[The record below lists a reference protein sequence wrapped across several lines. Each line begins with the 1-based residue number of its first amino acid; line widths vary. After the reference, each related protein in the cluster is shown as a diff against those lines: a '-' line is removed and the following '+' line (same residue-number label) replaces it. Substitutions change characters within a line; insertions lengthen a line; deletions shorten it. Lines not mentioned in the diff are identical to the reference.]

1 MKRTRVAAMAALS
14 LILVGCSADPPPAP
28 APVGSSAPASSA
40 PASAEP
46 STEPRAE
53 STSGPVPNCLDGRF
67 LIKSFEAV
75 GTDQSTASGKGGDL
89 TLNFD
94 DGAFALQSK
103 GKDAVSITV
112 AGDTGQLI
120 LDGKIVGSYVPAGG
134 AKVKF
139 TLGKSTG
146 TAKLRSP
153 AGKEEPISVTQV
165 GQVLAPNGE
174 ATATCDGDKLTL
186 KTERLTLS
194 LQK

>member
-1 MKRTRVAAMAALS
+1 MMRTRVAAMAALS

-46 STEPRAE
+46 SAE
-53 STSGPVPNCLDGRF
+53 STSGPVPDCLDGRY
-67 LIKSFEAV
+67 LIKSFKAV
-75 GTDQSTASGKGGDL
+75 GTDQSTATGKGGDL
-89 TLNFD
+89 TLSFD
-94 DGAFALQSK
+94 DGAFALASN